1 MCKREMKRHRVCE
14 GGYHVLNTERQVL
27 VKVVF
32 FLARVGKGDIIKS
45 DDRRRKFTNIFE
57 VESKGTMR
65 NCKRQVGL
73 NENNVPQW
81 FGGLDLFNETG
92 SFHLVDDLLLR
103 FGLANKVGVCTCRSN
118 EPEPKV

>member
-1 MCKREMKRHRVCE
+1 MCKGEMKRHRVCE

-32 FLARVGKGDIIKS
+32 FLARVGKGDIIKG

-65 NCKRQVGL
+65 N
-73 NENNVPQW
+73 
-81 FGGLDLFNETG
+81 
-92 SFHLVDDLLLR
+92 
-103 FGLANKVGVCTCRSN
+103 
-118 EPEPKV
+118 